1 MQGILPLTLG
11 QGPIIDIHTREGS
24 SDTSSVG
31 IGISIPPALSRFPG
45 SRITILREDSVSSG
59 AGAKNVKPIGVVEP
73 PRMAP
78 ILGENHFIEK
88 QGSVLDLISENPD
101 RLAGVFG
108 EWDHCSSS

>member
-31 IGISIPPALSRFPG
+31 IGFSIRPALSRFPR
-45 SRITILREDSVSSG
+45 SQIAIFREDSVSSG
-59 AGAKNVKPIGVVEP
+59 AGAKNVKPIGVVK
-73 PRMAP
+73 PRRMPP

-88 QGSVLDLISENPD
+88 QGPVLNLVSENPD

-108 EWDHCSSS
+108 KWDH